1 MHREGTVCFW
11 VSWGVYLG
19 GGSENSDAMMKEV
32 PIFGKAG
39 HFCIA
44 LQSLWLAVKPEES
57 LSKHIKA
64 DRRPICLVVMF
75 HDILWKPDVKMLLTL
90 IQMVLSKLQEKPV
103 QIPNGEKAPGSVC
116 PSGNL
121 IQPHSE
127 SARGWAALRP
137 WNCFRLADITHM
149 IWHLYIYIT

>member
-1 MHREGTVCFW
+1 
-11 VSWGVYLG
+11 
-19 GGSENSDAMMKEV
+19 MMKEV

-75 HDILWKPDVKMLLTL
+75 HDILWKPDVSWCKDAFDIDPDGSKM
-90 IQMVLSKLQEKPV
+90 
-103 QIPNGEKAPGSVC
+103 
-116 PSGNL
+116 
-121 IQPHSE
+121 
-127 SARGWAALRP
+127 
-137 WNCFRLADITHM
+137 F
-149 IWHLYIYIT
+149 